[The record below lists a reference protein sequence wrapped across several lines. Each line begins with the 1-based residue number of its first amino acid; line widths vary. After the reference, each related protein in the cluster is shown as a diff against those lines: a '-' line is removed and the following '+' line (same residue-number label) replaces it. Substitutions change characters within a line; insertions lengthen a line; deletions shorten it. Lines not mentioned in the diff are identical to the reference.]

1 MLGLALLKNRRGSC
15 APLPQSVSRERPAA
29 YHFGEAPVTISRR
42 KFLVATGATA
52 AGSVVRCVQP
62 AAAAEVTLKLHHFLP
77 AVSNPHAKFLTP
89 WAKKIEAQSGGRI
102 KIDIYPAMQLGGT
115 PAQLFDQAKDGIA
128 DIVWTLPG
136 NTPGRFPST
145 EVFELPFVPSRKSL
159 TNSKACM
166 EYAETHL
173 LDETKDVK
181 LLCFWAH
188 DHGLIHSNRRIRTRA
203 DLKGLKLRF
212 PTRLAGEALKA
223 LGAAAIG
230 MPIPQVAESLAQ
242 RVIDGCVVPWEVV
255 PAIKVH
261 ELLKYHTEIPGSP
274 TLYTATFFL
283 AMNKARYEGLPTDL
297 KKVIDDNSGMVAA
310 QMAGTVW
317 DEMGLPVLEMVKKRG
332 NLVTTISEDEK
343 KRWQQA
349 TTPVVDNWIKE
360 MKDRN
365 LDGAKLL
372 DAARAVLAKYE

>member
-1 MLGLALLKNRRGSC
+1 
-15 APLPQSVSRERPAA
+15 
-29 YHFGEAPVTISRR
+29 
-42 KFLVATGATA
+42 
-52 AGSVVRCVQP
+52 VVLR
-62 AAAAEVTLKLHHFLP
+62 LHHFLP
-77 AVSNPHAKFLTP
+77 ALSNPHTKFLTP
-89 WAKKIEAQSGGRI
+89 WAKKIEVQSDRRI
-102 KIDIYPAMQLGGT
+102 KIDIFPSMQLGGT
-115 PAQLFDQAKDGIA
+115 PPQLFDQAKDGVA

-145 EVFELPFVPSRKSL
+145 EVFELPFVPSRKAL

-173 LDETKDVK
+173 KDETKDVK

-188 DHGLIHSNRRIRTRA
+188 DHGLIHANRRVTTMD

-230 MPIPQVAESLAQ
+230 MPIPQVPESLAQ
-242 RVIDGCVVPWEVV
+242 KVIDGCVVPWEVV

-261 ELLKYHTEIPGSP
+261 EFLKYHTDIPGSP

-283 AMNKARYEGLPTDL
+283 AMNKAKYDSLPAHL
-297 KKVIDDNSGMVAA
+297 KEVIDRNSGMAA
-310 QMAGTVW
+310 AEMAGTVW
-317 DEMGLPVLEMVKKRG
+317 DEMGLPVLEMVKRRG
-332 NLVTTISEDEK
+332 NIVTTISEDEK

-349 TTPVVDNWIKE
+349 TAPVIDAWLRQMN
-360 MKDRN
+360 DRN
-365 LDGAKLL
+365 LDGGRLL
-372 DAARAVLAKYE
+372 DAARAALAKHEEA

>member
-1 MLGLALLKNRRGSC
+1 MA
-15 APLPQSVSRERPAA
+15 V
-29 YHFGEAPVTISRR
+29 SRR
-42 KFLVATGATA
+42 KFLAAAAATVAAPAVQRIDAATA
-52 AGSVVRCVQP
+52 AD
-62 AAAAEVTLKLHHFLP
+62 VTLKLHHFLP
-77 AVSNPHAKFLTP
+77 AVSNPHTRFLTP
-89 WAKKIEAQSGGRI
+89 WAKRIEGQSGGRI
-102 KIDIYPAMQLGGT
+102 KIDVFPSMQLGGA
-115 PAQLFDQAKDGIA
+115 PPQLFDQAKDGVA

-173 LDETKDVK
+173 KDETKDVK

-188 DHGLIHSNRRIRTRA
+188 DHGLIHANKRVRTME

-230 MPIPQVAESLAQ
+230 MPIPQVPESLAQ
-242 RVIDGCVVPWEVV
+242 KVIDGCVVPWEVV

-283 AMNKARYEGLPTDL
+283 AMNKAKYDSLPADL
-297 KKVIDDNSGMVAA
+297 KEVIDFNSGMAA
-310 QMAGTVW
+310 AEMAGTVW
-317 DEMGLPVLEMVKKRG
+317 DEMGIPVLEMVKKRG
-332 NLVTTISEDEK
+332 NIVTTISEDEK
-343 KRWQQA
+343 KRWQQ
-349 TTPVVDNWIKE
+349 TTMPIVDAWIRQ
-360 MKDRN
+360 MKDRH
-365 LDGAKLL
+365 LDGGKLL
-372 DAARAVLAKYE
+372 DAAKAALAKYEKA

>member
-1 MLGLALLKNRRGSC
+1 M
-15 APLPQSVSRERPAA
+15 AA
-29 YHFGEAPVTISRR
+29 SRR
-42 KFLVATGATA
+42 KFLVAAGATLAAPAVRRINPATA
-52 AGSVVRCVQP
+52 A
-62 AAAAEVTLKLHHFLP
+62 ETTLRLHHFLP
-77 AVSNPHAKFLTP
+77 ALSNPHTRFLTP

-102 KIDIYPAMQLGGT
+102 KIDIFPSMQLGGT
-115 PAQLFDQAKDGIA
+115 PPQLFDQAKDGVA

-145 EVFELPFVPSRKSL
+145 EVFELPFVPSRKAL

-166 EYAETHL
+166 EYAATHL
-173 LDETKDVK
+173 TNETKDVK

-188 DHGLIHSNRRIRTRA
+188 DHGLIHANRRVVTMD
-203 DLKGLKLRF
+203 DLTGLKLRF

-230 MPIPQVAESLAQ
+230 MPIPQVPESLAQ
-242 RVIDGCVVPWEVV
+242 KVIDGCVVPWEVV

-261 ELLKYHTEIPGSP
+261 ELLKYHTDVPGSP

-283 AMNKARYEGLPTDL
+283 AMNKARYDSLPASL
-297 KKVIDDNSGMVAA
+297 KEVIDVNSGMAAAEVAGA
-310 QMAGTVW
+310 VW

-332 NLVTTISEDEK
+332 NIVTTISEEEK
-343 KRWQQA
+343 RRWQQ
-349 TTPVVDNWIKE
+349 TTAPVVDAWIKQ

-365 LDGAKLL
+365 LDGGKLL
-372 DAARAVLAKYE
+372 DAAMAALAKYEKS